1 MPKESATQTETSE
14 PIATALEDPLERLLS
29 FEPTSL
35 PVVSVYLNTE
45 PDSHGRDPEVIPYL
59 QRQFK
64 SLGRTWA
71 AGTPERQS
79 FDRDVERIL
88 AYTDG
93 KIDPAANGVALFA
106 CAGAAEFFEAVQLA
120 APIDGNRIYV
130 YNQPHIYLLTRIDDE
145 YPRYA
150 ALVADANR
158 GRIFVFG
165 LGRTIEIADVKGE
178 KVHRVKVGGW
188 SQARYQR
195 RVGNAHQQFAK
206 EALEKLEQIVSAEH
220 IKRIVIGGD
229 LAIAPALKEQIPQ
242 HLAALVVDMDVMK
255 LDVKASEQDIL
266 GATFE
271 KMREYESKSESEK
284 VARLL
289 EEYRSGGL
297 AVAGPKDTLDALA
310 NGQVDELLISD
321 SLDRS
326 RPERETVDAIV
337 APEIPDSTGGTGS
350 DEPRQVSLPDLLVTK
365 ARQTDATIT
374 FIRDVSLLD
383 GLEGVGALLR
393 WRS

>member
-1 MPKESATQTETSE
+1 MATQIYE
-14 PIATALEDPLERLLS
+14 PIATTLETPFERLLS

-35 PVVSVYLNTE
+35 PVISVYLNTQ
-45 PDSHGRDPEVIPYL
+45 PDSHGRDPEVKPYL

-64 SLGRTWA
+64 LLGSAWN

-88 AYTDG
+88 AYVED

-106 CAGAAEFFEAVQLA
+106 CAGSADFFEAVQLI
-120 APIDGNRIYV
+120 APIDQNRIYV
-130 YNQPHIYLLTRIDDE
+130 YNQPNIYLLSRLNDE

-150 ALVADANR
+150 ALVADANKA
-158 GRIFVFG
+158 RIFVFG
-165 LGRTIEIADVKGE
+165 LGQTIESEDVKGD

-195 RVGNAHQQFAK
+195 RVGNAHQQLAK
-206 EALEKLEQIVSAEH
+206 EALEKLEEIVSREN
-220 IKRIVIGGD
+220 IKQIVIGGD
-229 LAIAPALKEQIPQ
+229 LAIAPVLKEQISK
-242 HLAALVVDMDVMK
+242 HLASLVVDMEVMR

-266 GATFE
+266 NATFE
-271 KMREYESKSESEK
+271 RMREEETKTEAEK

-297 AVAGPKDTLDALA
+297 AVAGPKDTLEALT
-310 NGQVDELLISD
+310 NGQVDELVISS
-321 SLDRS
+321 SLEQT
-326 RPERETVDAIV
+326 RPEQESVEAIV
-337 APEIPDSTGGTGS
+337 APEIPDSTGGTES

-365 ARQTDATIT
+365 ARQTDAAVT
-374 FIRDVSLLD
+374 FITDASLLD
-383 GLEGVGALLR
+383 GVEGVGAFLR